1 MPNTKISAL
10 SESTAPS
17 AASQTIIVDAGTAL
31 NAKVTLTNLVK
42 AAIGGNTAVQ
52 LGLNAVA
59 KSGAFSDLTGAGTMA
74 SQNASGVSIT
84 GGTVTGITDLAIAD
98 GGTGASTVAAAVNNL
113 GLNYST
119 FNSGNTLV
127 QRDAAGNFVCGTIT
141 GNNFTGKAGTA
152 GTADLA
158 TLATTATSAGKSTN
172 LASGV
177 SGSIPYQTGPNL
189 TGFTAQ
195 GADTQILM
203 SKGAAMPVWVAQT
216 SIASGLAP
224 TSQNYVW
231 AGPAAGGAGNSAARP
246 LVAADVPTLN
256 QNTTGTAAGLSTPL
270 VATSG
275 GTGQSSYAVGDLLYA
290 NTTTS
295 LQKLPSVNVGNV
307 LHSGGA
313 GVAPSY
319 SKVVLT
325 ADVSGALPLINGGT
339 GVAAASA
346 SDALTALLP
355 SQATANGKNLQSN
368 GTSASWVA
376 GAGAGTLTSLV
387 VTNSL
392 GGITATPTTAVTSG
406 AVTIGL
412 SGTLL
417 IGSGGTGATTAG
429 AALTALNG
437 QPLAN
442 TLTKLAA
449 LTPIAADKVPYFN
462 NANGTFATASLTEV
476 ARNFLA
482 LDTKVGQS
490 SYIAATAPFA
500 TVAID
505 PCGRLSSLDTNADNP
520 ADNANITQLFY
531 VPYKGNVVMLWDGTS
546 WVNRTLTTITI
557 SLTGL
562 AAATGYDVFIYW
574 NSGTS
579 AVVAETVAWST
590 GPLVGFNYDTSPS
603 LSNPNRY
610 AVTRATILGAQN
622 GRAVK
627 NGEPTKLYVGSFH
640 TTNTAGQTADTPIQ
654 RLVANQ
660 YNRIPKRLRG
670 AQSWGNVHIPG
681 YFTTTGSQGLNSTI
695 SNPGYVNG
703 QATSSMTMP
712 PLNGTVWA
720 MGAVNTEY
728 AVETSCFVQFQAG
741 YPTSNINIFTAT
753 HLAEGRFAS
762 AASLPAVLDFEMAA
776 WASGGSYNVQS
787 NCNLRTNLHNNLI
800 SAGLIG
806 FQPII
811 GVSAVGGAVAQSMW
825 HAPVVSGHV
834 NC

>member
-246 LVAADVPTLN
+246 LVAADIPAGIN
-256 QNTTGTAAGLSTPL
+256 ITGTAAGLSTTL

-275 GTGQSSYAVGDLLYA
+275 GTGQTGYAIGDLLYA
-290 NTTTS
+290 NSATT
-295 LQKLPSVNVGNV
+295 LAKLTDIAVGSV
-307 LHSGGA
+307 LRSGGIGA
-313 GVAPSY
+313 IPAYG
-319 SKVVLT
+319 KVVLT
-325 ADVSGALPLINGGT
+325 TDVSGALPLANGGT
-339 GVAAASA
+339 GATSA

-355 SQATANGKNLQSN
+355 SQATAAGKTLQSD
-368 GTSASWVA
+368 GTSALWVA
-376 GAGAGTLTSLV
+376 GSGSGTLTSFKVENLL
-387 VTNSL
+387 N
-392 GGITATPTTAVTSG
+392 GIAITPTNTVTSG
-406 AVTIGL
+406 QVVLGL
-412 SGTLL
+412 SGTLAVKN
-417 IGSGGTGATTAG
+417 GGTGAITEG
-429 AALTALNG
+429 AALTALGG
-437 QPLAN
+437 QPLAT
-442 TLTKLAA
+442 TLTQLSSVSAA
-449 LTPIAADKVPYFN
+449 TDQLPYFSSASAF
-462 NANGTFATASLTEV
+462 ANTPLTKV
-476 ARNFLA
+476 ARDFLA
-482 LDTKVGQS
+482 ITTQPLQS
-490 SYIAATAPFA
+490 SYIAATAPFS
-500 TVAID
+500 TVALD
-505 PCGRLSSLDTNADNP
+505 PCGRLSSLSNNADNP
-520 ADNANITQLFY
+520 ADNPNITQLFY
-531 VPYKGNVVMLWDGTS
+531 VPYKGNVVMLWNGSS

-557 SLTGL
+557 PLTGL
-562 AAATGYDVFIYW
+562 AAKMGYDVFIYW
-574 NSGTS
+574 DSGTS
-579 AVVAETVAWST
+579 AVVAQTVAWTAVGTVRQNSDNST
-590 GPLVGFNYDTSPS
+590 SS
-603 LSNPNRY
+603 SNPLNYATTRTALAVRDSRY
-610 AVTRATILGAQN
+610 VQSADNTR
-622 GRAVK
+622 
-627 NGEPTKLYVGSFH
+627 LYVGSFH
-640 TTNTAGQTADTPIQ
+640 TTNTTGQTADTPSQ

-660 YNRIPKRLRG
+660 YNRIRKSVLG
-670 AQSWGNVHIPG
+670 KATNSCFYYGTH
-681 YFTTTGSQGLNSTI
+681 YTTTGQSGAGI
-695 SNPGYVNG
+695 SL
-703 QATSSMTMP
+703 TMHP
-712 PLNGTVWA
+712 DYGTAWT
-720 MGAVNTEY
+720 MCAVNTEVSINVSAYVVYNGTEGSQY
-728 AVETSCFVQFQAG
+728 A
-741 YPTSNINIFTAT
+741 YYLWLAT
-753 HLAEGRFAS
+753 HMAYPKVPVTTVAASPATYATGILMNYQGGSLDFAS
-762 AASLPAVLDFEMAA
+762 CGGVYSPKTDSYSFSPAYVACLSD
-776 WASGGSYNVQS
+776 
-787 NCNLRTNLHNNLI
+787 
-800 SAGLIG
+800 GLKGWQPYIRKEGTVSIDDVIG
-806 FQPII
+806 PR
-811 GVSAVGGAVAQSMW
+811 
-825 HAPVVSGHV
+825 VSGSV